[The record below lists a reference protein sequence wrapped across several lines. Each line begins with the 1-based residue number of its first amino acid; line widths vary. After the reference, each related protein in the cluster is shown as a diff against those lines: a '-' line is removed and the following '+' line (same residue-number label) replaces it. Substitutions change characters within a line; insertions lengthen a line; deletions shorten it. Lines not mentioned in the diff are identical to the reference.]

1 MTHSLRGRLLISLA
15 IVIVLTG
22 VTAGLVAFRWAF
34 DEAIEFQDS
43 ILLQV
48 GTIAEEV
55 HMPGSV
61 RASGKLEPE
70 AQVLV
75 EDLTN
80 AVDKTS
86 LLPLPD
92 GLHSISRAGQQWRL
106 LIRTRPDGGR
116 MLIGQP
122 IYIRDRIAMDSALHS
137 VIPLLVLIPCLM
149 VVVAVV
155 TRQTLMPISRLA
167 EQLDAGQ
174 VDRLETLSLKDTPS
188 ELHPFI
194 HSINRLLGRVQ
205 TLIDRQRRFIA
216 DAAHE
221 LRTPITAISLQAENL
236 DQIELA
242 PENRN
247 RLSALKSGTRR
258 TAHLLE
264 QLLSLARYDMGPRPE
279 DSVSFLDRCAKDVVA
294 EAMPRARDEEIDL
307 GFDSINSVSIH
318 GDSMMISVIIRNL
331 LDNSLRH
338 TPQGG
343 RVDIKVQKS
352 NEWAIL
358 MVEDTGPGIPEADL
372 DRIFEPFVRGSHP
385 VDGGTGLGLS
395 IVSRIVERLGGS
407 IILQNIAASDRSG
420 LRATVKLPA
429 YD

>member
-1 MTHSLRGRLLISLA
+1 
-15 IVIVLTG
+15 
-22 VTAGLVAFRWAF
+22 
-34 DEAIEFQDS
+34 
-43 ILLQV
+43 
-48 GTIAEEV
+48 
-55 HMPGSV
+55 V

-80 AVDKTS
+80 AVDKAS

-318 GDSMMISVIIRNL
+318 GDSMMISVMIRNL

-343 RVDIKVQKS
+343 RVDIKVQRS

-420 LRATVKLPA
+420 LRATVNLPA